1 LKDEESGKNMIG
13 TYQTKRQF
21 IFKHY
26 KDKGKITINIFQDK
40 KAMNQMRKL

>member
-1 LKDEESGKNMIG
+1 MIG

-26 KDKGKITINIFQDK
+26 KDKGRIAINIFQDK
-40 KAMNQMRKL
+40 KAMNEIRKI